1 MYSDIVIFNKHNDN
15 NYTDIIISSIQG
27 MTDLLSPILYVMERE
42 DDAYICFAAMFER
55 IKVNFTEWCEGTLN
69 KLERLK
75 HLCEVLDPELFDY
88 LSQLPED
95 PFVLFFGMVLI
106 ECRREFGFQDG
117 LHLLE
122 VLWAAALHRDAPSLE
137 DVTLAKWASF
147 MTSVSTEI
155 VFQTFGEAEAP
166 YSTHPLDEDS
176 GEMLVTRRRG
186 GSNASRQSSTARFI
200 PRPGSARSRGNES
213 LPGSSPSPVVNE
225 LLLSSHAQPI
235 KRSMSLPDNY
245 VVISNVDFDQSN
257 EAKSE
262 GDLCVV
268 GGDEREESDDVIGEL
283 KLVRGVARAT
293 EMADMSS
300 VSSNSNG
307 QFVRT
312 CSREVSTS
320 VEINGN
326 EPVPDRKGCVVSSEP
341 NSNTDV
347 FLHGHLEIETDNEG
361 ACPMGEVDT
370 DMGGVSSR
378 RGHLKRSQTLPRD
391 NTKRTNPNEDRRDSY
406 SVKSNSTLP
415 RTHSTLPPAAFL
427 HHLSRPSLSSP
438 YVSGIRA
445 LDPHIN
451 YPENDMDPFGDDSRP
466 SSPHSPLG
474 FSPLSCSPSHSQG
487 STFRYPSPLAS
498 CPSPLATLLPPK
510 DNTLSQN
517 SAPVSSLEGSL
528 QASHVMSDTFP
539 SEQGHPN
546 VNRETSL
553 QIRMADAFSLFVC
566 LAILV
571 RNRRQILS
579 ERLDFISVS
588 MMLND
593 QAETQSLS
601 QILKIARQ
609 LHRVYYSYQMTYY
622 EHSADQ
628 GMFETWLDNPAV
640 VTTTTSST

>member
-1 MYSDIVIFNKHNDN
+1 
-15 NYTDIIISSIQG
+15 
-27 MTDLLSPILYVMERE
+27 MTDLLSPILYVMGRE

-137 DVTLAKWASF
+137 DVTPAKWASF

-176 GEMLVTRRRG
+176 GEVLVTRGRG
-186 GSNASRQSSTARFI
+186 GSNASRQSSIARLI
-200 PRPGSARSRGNES
+200 PRAGSARSRGNES

-225 LLLSSHAQPI
+225 LLPSSHTHPI
-235 KRSMSLPDNY
+235 KRSMSLPDNNY

-257 EAKSE
+257 EARSE

-268 GGDEREESDDVIGEL
+268 GGEEKEESDDVIGEL

-312 CSREVSTS
+312 CSRENSTS
-320 VEINGN
+320 VETNGN
-326 EPVPDRKGCVVSSEP
+326 EPIPGRKGCVVSSEP

-361 ACPMGEVDT
+361 AGPKGRVDT
-370 DMGGVSSR
+370 DMGGVSSKCVQ
-378 RGHLKRSQTLPRD
+378 LKRSQTLPRE
-391 NTKRTNPNEDRRDSY
+391 NRKRTNTDEDGCDVC
-406 SVKSNSTLP
+406 SVKSSSTLP

-445 LDPHIN
+445 LDPPID

-466 SSPHSPLG
+466 SSPHSPIG
-474 FSPLSCSPSHSQG
+474 FSPLSCSPSHSRD
-487 STFRYPSPLAS
+487 SSFRYPSPLAS
-498 CPSPLATLLPPK
+498 CPSPLASLLPAK
-510 DNTLSQN
+510 DNTPSQN
-517 SAPVSSLEGSL
+517 SAPVSLGSF

-539 SEQGHPN
+539 SEQCHPN

-579 ERLDFISVS
+579 ERMDFISVS

-593 QAETQSLS
+593 QADTQSLS

-609 LHRVYYSYQMTYY
+609 LHRVYYSYQTTCY
-622 EHSADQ
+622 EHSANQ

-640 VTTTTSST
+640 VTTTASYT